1 MQFTK
6 LLYSNVLCEAF
17 VILRGKKEG
26 PVIGKATALL
36 KWKKKSEVIISS
48 LT

>member
-6 LLYSNVLCEAF
+6 LLYGNVLCEAF
-17 VILRGKKEG
+17 VILRGKKVG

-36 KWKKKSEVIISS
+36 KWKESEVIISS